1 MVFRIS
7 NHYFVQ
13 VDSCHLRWL
22 INKDGT
28 VDRRNECVH
37 LEQYK
42 MIINLQI
49 VAIHSREGW
58 ENEKIFL
65 KFLFGQSF

>member
-1 MVFRIS
+1 
-7 NHYFVQ
+7 
-13 VDSCHLRWL
+13 
-22 INKDGT
+22 
-28 VDRRNECVH
+28 
-37 LEQYK
+37 

>member
-1 MVFRIS
+1 
-7 NHYFVQ
+7 
-13 VDSCHLRWL
+13 
-22 INKDGT
+22 
-28 VDRRNECVH
+28 
-37 LEQYK
+37 

-49 VAIHSREGW
+49 VAIHLREDW